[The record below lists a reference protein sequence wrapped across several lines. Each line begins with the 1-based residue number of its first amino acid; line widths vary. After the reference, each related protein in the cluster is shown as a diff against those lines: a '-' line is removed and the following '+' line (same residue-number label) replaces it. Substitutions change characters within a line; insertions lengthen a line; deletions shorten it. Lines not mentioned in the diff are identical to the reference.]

1 MHRFFS
7 QSKIFFSLQL
17 AVFVINVKW
26 MKTIIT
32 IHIQHIFLF
41 SHYCIFTNVYLNPYL
56 HCVISVSHG
65 RRKINEFD
73 YFRRSTVSN
82 IHKIHRKSSCIFA
95 HPIFFFLFLYFS
107 QSFPLLIFALKTTIR
122 CIVIISSNNNKNN
135 KGGGT

>member
-1 MHRFFS
+1 MHKFFRNI
-7 QSKIFFSLQL
+7 KYFFTSISSLCNQRKMNENDNYNTYTAYFPL
-17 AVFVINVKW
+17 LPLLY
-26 MKTIIT
+26 
-32 IHIQHIFLF
+32 IHK
-41 SHYCIFTNVYLNPYL
+41 CVYEPL